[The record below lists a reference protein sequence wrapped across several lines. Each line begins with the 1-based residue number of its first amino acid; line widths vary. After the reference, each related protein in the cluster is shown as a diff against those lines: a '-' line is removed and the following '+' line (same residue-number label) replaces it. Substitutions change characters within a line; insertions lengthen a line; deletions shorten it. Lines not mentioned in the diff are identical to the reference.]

1 MKPRDAGGASTSVI
15 RRSATC
21 RPAEPEARLGAN
33 TRACLLHTTVTRSA
47 YKHTSRTCSRA
58 HTEHGAFRSAW
69 TLRHTGTDARPHV
82 HPDCSNQ
89 RGQTRIL
96 QCTCRRPLSAFYL
109 CAHVFSPRQSPSR
122 SSPYPRSPLDPQ
134 FGPLSG
140 VSPGFRGRAGGW
152 SCGGGSGGYCEQTCG
167 AGLRWVGVG
176 SRSLGSCRGQ
186 ALESPSL
193 SWSAAVLRPWVLCH
207 QGCYSRAPAPL
218 RLLLRRC
225 GSSELSTPPW
235 WPRRPLRLTD
245 RGRGG

>member
-1 MKPRDAGGASTSVI
+1 MHTQNTGRLEAHGHSGTRARTHVRTSTQTVAISGDRRASCNAPAGA
-15 RRSATC
+15 RSA
-21 RPAEPEARLGAN
+21 LSI
-33 TRACLLHTTVTRSA
+33 SA
-47 YKHTSRTCSRA
+47 PT
-58 HTEHGAFRSAW
+58 
-69 TLRHTGTDARPHV
+69 
-82 HPDCSNQ
+82 
-89 RGQTRIL
+89 
-96 QCTCRRPLSAFYL
+96 
-109 CAHVFSPRQSPSR
+109 FSPHGNLHPA
-122 SSPYPRSPLDPQ
+122 PHLNRSPLDPQ